1 MNIDE
6 LLIITIVLWIL
17 LIVLIMKS
25 RKNEGVRKYMEAV
38 DNAKRDMDI
47 LSSITKNIEEN
58 YKPVNIKLTKY
69 EQEQEDNAIISYDE
83 LVRSKEKN
91 DVHYDNGYKNKVD
104 VDVKKVNL
112 SNNVGSLLENS
123 SINVRLMSYEKE
135 EAFLRAL
142 KQLQSDLAR

>member
-38 DNAKRDMDI
+38 NNAKKDMDI

-91 DVHYDNGYKNKVD
+91 DVHYDNRYENKID

-112 SNNVGSLLENS
+112 NNNMGSLLENS

>member
-38 DNAKRDMDI
+38 NNAKRDMDI

-91 DVHYDNGYKNKVD
+91 DVHYDNRYENKID

-112 SNNVGSLLENS
+112 NNNMGSLLENS